1 MAQHTD
7 YLDNVFINCP
17 FDKTYNAIFEA
28 IVFAIHDCGFIAR
41 CAREEQDSGDIRF
54 DKLIRIIDDCKYGV
68 HDISKADLDASTLLA
83 RFNMPLELGLFMGCQ
98 RYVEKDHYNKNKRTL
113 VMDKEAYR
121 YQKFISDL
129 AGTDISIHEDSPE
142 KAINIVRK
150 FLYNNAPRNS
160 IASGAYISERYK
172 NFNAH
177 LPDYCEKLKW
187 DRDDLTF
194 LEYVSCVAE
203 WIRLKP
209 D

>member
-1 MAQHTD
+1 MAQHPD

-17 FDKTYNAIFEA
+17 FDKTYNAIFDA

-41 CAREEQDSGDIRF
+41 CAREEQDSGDIRL

-68 HDISKADLDASTLLA
+68 HDISKADLDEHSGLA
-83 RFNMPLELGLFMGCQ
+83 RFNMPLELGLFMGCH
-98 RYVEKDHYNKNKRTL
+98 RYAEKNHYNKNKRTL

-150 FLYNNAPRNS
+150 FLYNNSQRSS
-160 IASGAYISERYK
+160 IASGAYISARYK
-172 NFNAH
+172 LFDEN
-177 LPDYCEKLKW
+177 LPDYCNNLNW
-187 DRDDLTF
+187 DRTDLTF
-194 LEYVSCVAE
+194 LEYVSCVTE
-203 WIRLKP
+203 WIKLNHE
-209 D
+209 